1 MSTPFESL
9 PDHSRIWI
17 YQSDRKFNSH
27 EINII
32 SEVLS
37 AFTNEW
43 NAHNIALR
51 SSYDIRF
58 NQFIIIAADENQQSA
73 SGCSIDDSVR
83 VIKGLS
89 QKLEVDFFNRKQ
101 IAFLKNDE
109 VVIVPIEELKK
120 QYDLGNWNQ
129 HSLVFNNLVVDK
141 GQLKSAWIVLAE
153 SSWLKRYLPR
163 ETITVK

>member
-27 EINII
+27 EVNII

-83 VIKGLS
+83 VMKGLS

-109 VVIVPIEELKK
+109 VVTVPIEELKK
-120 QYDLGNWNQ
+120 QYDLGSWNQ

-141 GQLKSAWIVLAE
+141 SQLKSAWIVPAE

>member
-1 MSTPFESL
+1 MSTPFDSL

-27 EINII
+27 DINII

-51 SSYDIRF
+51 SSFEIRF

-83 VIKGLS
+83 VIKNLS
-89 QKLEVDFFNRKQ
+89 QKLGVDFFNRKQ
-101 IAFLKNDE
+101 IAFLKDDE
-109 VVIVPIEELKK
+109 VIIVPIEDLKK
-120 QYDLGNWNQ
+120 QYDLDTWNER
-129 HSLVFNNLVVDK
+129 SLVFNNLAADK
-141 GQLKSAWIVLAE
+141 GQLKSAWIVPAE

-163 ETITVK
+163 EQLRVK